1 MVASMTAFARLEDS
15 GEWGHA
21 VWEIRTVNHR
31 YLDISIRLPEELRA
45 LETSV
50 REQVSIKLKRGKVE
64 CNLRYDSDSATGDI
78 SINAGLAEKIIHAA
92 RGLPI
97 EGPAPIDPLD
107 VLRWPGVIDKYSP
120 DLERLVNPVIALLD
134 KALKNILHNRHRE
147 GEQIEQMITK
157 RCDLSLHQLRLI
169 RDKVPEIIAIMRE
182 RHLARVQELGIE
194 LDNGRLEQ
202 EIALLSQKLD
212 VAEELDRMETHIN
225 EVKRIL
231 TGTEP
236 IGRRLD
242 FLMQEMNREANTLGA
257 KSAHIDTS
265 NASIELKVLIE
276 QMREQIQNIE

>member
-64 CNLRYDSDSATGDI
+64 CNLRYDADSATGDI

-92 RGLPI
+92 SGLPT
-97 EGPAPIDPLD
+97 EEAAPINPLD
-107 VLRWPGVIDKYSP
+107 VLRWPGVIDKNSP
-120 DLERLVNPVIALLD
+120 DLERLSNPVISLLD
-134 KALKNILHNRHRE
+134 KTLENILHNRHRE

-157 RCDLSLHQLRLI
+157 RCDLSLHQLRQI
-169 RDKVPEIIAIMRE
+169 RDKVPEIIAAMRE
-182 RHLARVQELGIE
+182 RHMARVQELGIE

-242 FLMQEMNREANTLGA
+242 FLMQEMNREANTLGS

>member
-97 EGPAPIDPLD
+97 EGSAPIDPLD
-107 VLRWPGVIDKYSP
+107 VLRWPGVIDKNSP
-120 DLERLVNPVIALLD
+120 DLERLSNPVISLLD
-134 KALKNILHNRHRE
+134 KALENILHNRHRE
-147 GEQIEQMITK
+147 GDQIEQMITK
-157 RCDLSLHQLRLI
+157 RCDLSLHQLRQI

>member
-97 EGPAPIDPLD
+97 EGSAPIDPLD
-107 VLRWPGVIDKYSP
+107 VLRWPGVIDKNSP
-120 DLERLVNPVIALLD
+120 DLERLSNPVISLLD
-134 KALKNILHNRHRE
+134 KALENILHNRHRE

-157 RCDLSLHQLRLI
+157 RCDLSLHQLRQI
-169 RDKVPEIIAIMRE
+169 RDKVPEIIAVMRE

-242 FLMQEMNREANTLGA
+242 FLMQEMNREANTLGS

>member
-64 CNLRYDSDSATGDI
+64 CNLRYDSDTAVGDI

-97 EGPAPIDPLD
+97 EGSAPIDPLD
-107 VLRWPGVIDKYSP
+107 VLRWPGVIDKNSP
-120 DLERLVNPVIALLD
+120 DLERLINPVIALLD
-134 KALKNILHNRHRE
+134 KALENILHNRHRE

-157 RCDLSLHQLRLI
+157 RCDLSLHQLRQI

-242 FLMQEMNREANTLGA
+242 FLMQEMNREANTLGS

>member
-97 EGPAPIDPLD
+97 EGSAPIDPLD
-107 VLRWPGVIDKYSP
+107 VLRWPGVIDKNSP
-120 DLERLVNPVIALLD
+120 DLERLINPVISLLD
-134 KALKNILHNRHRE
+134 KALENILHNRHRE

-157 RCDLSLHQLRLI
+157 RCDLSLHQLRQI

-242 FLMQEMNREANTLGA
+242 FLMQEMNREANTLGS

>member
-64 CNLRYDSDSATGDI
+64 CNLRYDADSAVGDI
-78 SINAGLAEKIIHAA
+78 SINAELAEKIIHAA
-92 RGLPI
+92 RGLPT
-97 EGPAPIDPLD
+97 EEAAPIDPLD

-120 DLERLVNPVIALLD
+120 DLERLSNPVISLLD
-134 KALKNILHNRHRE
+134 KALEDILHNRHRE

-157 RCDLSLHQLRLI
+157 RCDLSLHQLRQI

-242 FLMQEMNREANTLGA
+242 FLMQEMNREANTLGS

>member
-97 EGPAPIDPLD
+97 EGSAPIDPLD
-107 VLRWPGVIDKYSP
+107 VLRWPGVIDKNSP
-120 DLERLVNPVIALLD
+120 DLERLSNPVISLLD
-134 KALKNILHNRHRE
+134 KALENILHNRHRE
-147 GEQIEQMITK
+147 GDQIEQMITK
-157 RCDLSLHQLRLI
+157 RCDLSLHQLRQI

-242 FLMQEMNREANTLGA
+242 FLMQEMNREANTLGS

>member
-64 CNLRYDSDSATGDI
+64 CNLRYDADSAVGDI
-78 SINAGLAEKIIHAA
+78 SINAELAEKIIHAA
-92 RGLPI
+92 RGLPT
-97 EGPAPIDPLD
+97 EEAAPINPLD

-120 DLERLVNPVIALLD
+120 DLERLSNPVISLLD
-134 KALKNILHNRHRE
+134 KALEDILHNRHRE

-157 RCDLSLHQLRLI
+157 RCDLSLHQLRQI
-169 RDKVPEIIAIMRE
+169 RDKVPEIIAAMRE
-182 RHLARVQELGIE
+182 RHMARVQELGIE

-242 FLMQEMNREANTLGA
+242 FLMQEMNREANTLGS

>member
-64 CNLRYDSDSATGDI
+64 CNLRYDADSATGDI

-92 RGLPI
+92 RGLPT
-97 EGPAPIDPLD
+97 EEAAPINPLD

-120 DLERLVNPVIALLD
+120 DLERLSNPVISLLD
-134 KALKNILHNRHRE
+134 KSLENILHNRHRE

-157 RCDLSLHQLRLI
+157 RCDLSLHQLRQI
-169 RDKVPEIIAIMRE
+169 RDKVPEIIAAMRE
-182 RHLARVQELGIE
+182 RHMARVQELGIE

-242 FLMQEMNREANTLGA
+242 FLMQEMNREANTLGS

>member
-64 CNLRYDSDSATGDI
+64 CNLRYDSDSAVGDI

-92 RGLPI
+92 SGLPI
-97 EGPAPIDPLD
+97 EEPAPIDPLD

-120 DLERLVNPVIALLD
+120 DLKRLSNPVISLLD
-134 KALKNILHNRHRE
+134 KALENILHNRHRE

-157 RCDLSLHQLRLI
+157 RCDLSLHQLRQI

-242 FLMQEMNREANTLGA
+242 FLMQEMNREANTLGS

>member
-64 CNLRYDSDSATGDI
+64 CNLRYDADSAVGDI

-92 RGLPI
+92 SGLPT
-97 EGPAPIDPLD
+97 EEAAPINPLD

-120 DLERLVNPVIALLD
+120 DLERLSNPVISLLD
-134 KALKNILHNRHRE
+134 KALVNILHNRHRE

-157 RCDLSLHQLRLI
+157 RCDLSLHQLRQI

-242 FLMQEMNREANTLGA
+242 FLMQEMNREANTLGS

>member
-97 EGPAPIDPLD
+97 EGSAPIDPLD
-107 VLRWPGVIDKYSP
+107 VLRWPGVIDKISP
-120 DLERLVNPVIALLD
+120 DLERLSNPVISLLD
-134 KALKNILHNRHRE
+134 KALENIFHNRHRE

-157 RCDLSLHQLRLI
+157 RCDLSLHQLRQI

-242 FLMQEMNREANTLGA
+242 FLMQEMNREANTLGS

>member
-64 CNLRYDSDSATGDI
+64 CNLRYDADSAVGDI

-97 EGPAPIDPLD
+97 EGSAPIDPLD

-120 DLERLVNPVIALLD
+120 DLERLSNPVISLLD
-134 KALKNILHNRHRE
+134 KALEDILHNRHRE

-157 RCDLSLHQLRLI
+157 RCDLSLHQLRQI

-242 FLMQEMNREANTLGA
+242 FLMQEMNREANTLGS